1 MTPDASAAS
10 TVRPQMGHG
19 AGRSPLPALVKAT
32 GPQLLLSGLWIVA
45 AVVLLIAVTLR
56 VGHQIDRLPWWIP
69 AALLMGAVVADFAS
83 GLVHWAA
90 DTWGRAD
97 MPVIGRRVLLPF
109 RVHHVNPE
117 DIIRRSFLDANG
129 DVAAVT
135 VPALIGLLFVPV
147 DNEAGQI
154 VSVAGIACAGV
165 GMLTN
170 QIHQW
175 AHRPSPPRSVRVL
188 QALGLVLR
196 AGDHARHHANP
207 FDRHYCITTGWC
219 NGLLEATGFFRR
231 LEAAVTA
238 LTGIRPREDEASHN
252 RDDNPKVTSNA

>member
-1 MTPDASAAS
+1 VTPS
-10 TVRPQMGHG
+10 R
-19 AGRSPLPALVKAT
+19 
-32 GPQLLLSGLWIVA
+32 PQLLLAGVWILL
-45 AVVLLIAVTLR
+45 AVILLLAVTLR
-56 VGHQIDRLPWWIP
+56 VSRRIDRLHWWIP
-69 AALLMGAVVADFAS
+69 VGLLIGVVVADFAS

-117 DIIRRSFLDANG
+117 DILRRSFLDANG

-154 VSVAGIACAGV
+154 VSVAGIGGCAI

-188 QALGLVLR
+188 QALRLVLR
-196 AGDHARHHANP
+196 PGDHARHHTNP

-219 NGLLEATGFFRR
+219 NAPLEAIGFFRR
-231 LEAAVTA
+231 LETAVAA
-238 LTGIRPREDEASHN
+238 LTGIRPREDEASLADGNH
-252 RDDNPKVTSNA
+252 PGVTRRV